1 MDLTNYKL
9 ALEIN
14 GVKAYVPTSVDKYHT
29 SRIMQLEHLYI
40 YAQAGCTKDVL
51 KIAIDGILERVNSD
65 KPLKT
70 ERSDIAIICNSL
82 NYRMQYPVDE
92 MASLRMGFVCA
103 FLEVPQTD
111 VYRDNPAGGEPE
123 LIETR
128 TQSEDPNQAQSDY
141 YAKLKEQLCASSP
154 EWHSFFLHLG
164 VIQYGDLL
172 KSYDTSSELD
182 YFRKRR
188 EALRG
193 LSLFNSK

>member
-1 MDLTNYKL
+1 MDTSLYKL

-51 KIAIDGILERVNSD
+51 VGIVDAILERVNGE
-65 KPLKT
+65 KYKT
-70 ERSDIAIICNSL
+70 ERSDIAVLCN
-82 NYRMQYPVDE
+82 NIKYRLQNPVDE

-103 FLEVPQTD
+103 FLEVDTREMID
-111 VYRDNPAGGEPE
+111 TPE
-123 LIETR
+123 IGRPTITGSLK
-128 TQSEDPNQAQSDY
+128 SEDPLQAQSDY
-141 YAKLKEQLCASSP
+141 YAKLKEDLCASSP

-172 KSYDTSSELD
+172 KSYDTSSESD

-193 LSLFNSK
+193 LSLFNSR

>member
-9 ALEIN
+9 ALNIN

-40 YAQAGCTKDVL
+40 YAQAGATKDVL
-51 KIAIDGILERVNSD
+51 SGIVDAILERVNGD
-65 KPLKT
+65 KYKT
-70 ERSDIAIICNSL
+70 ERSDIAVLCN
-82 NYRMQYPVDE
+82 NIKYRLQNPVDE

-103 FLEVPQTD
+103 FLEVENEIVGVDGKPVIVTKH
-111 VYRDNPAGGEPE
+111 
-123 LIETR
+123 
-128 TQSEDPNQAQSDY
+128 EDPQAAQSDY
-141 YAKLKEQLCASSP
+141 WAAHKEQLCASSP
-154 EWHSFFLHLG
+154 QWHSFFLHLG

-172 KSYDTSSELD
+172 KSYDTSSESD